1 MYQIDFERPGHIYFA
16 GIGGISMSG
25 LAEILESRGFAV
37 AGSDRA
43 SSAVTEEL
51 SSHGI
56 RVYIGQKR
64 ENLEEEISLFGPID
78 AVVFTAAIGRDNP
91 EYIYVQEKGIPSL
104 TRAQLLGQIMRRY
117 GTPVGIA
124 GTHGKTTTTSMI
136 SEILLKADL
145 DPTLSIGG
153 ILKAI
158 GSRQVRVG
166 GPDYFVAEACE
177 YTDSFLDIYSKIS
190 LILNVEYDHPD
201 YFPDLNA
208 YRASFR
214 RYAENVPEDGTLVI
228 STDIPDYTFFT
239 EGLSCRVITFGSGKD
254 ADYRARNISFD
265 GDGYPCYD
273 LVSPAGESHVL
284 LHVPGIHNISNS
296 LAALAAA
303 DLMGVPR
310 SASLKA
316 LSEFEGTDRR
326 FEYICN
332 WKGIPVY
339 DDYAHHP
346 TEIHAA
352 LTSAR
357 KFPCERL
364 FVVFQSHTFTRT
376 MELMDDFVKELS
388 LADKLVIAPIYPAR
402 EAPIPGVTC
411 HAMAERLRA
420 LGCDCISFDTFA
432 EIEDYLLKNCRKGD
446 LLITMGAGDV
456 NKIAAFLKDQAKE

>member
-37 AGSDRA
+37 AGSDRSA
-43 SSAVTEEL
+43 SAVTEEL
-51 SSHGI
+51 STHGI
-56 RVYIGQKR
+56 RVYIGQKE
-64 ENLEEEISLFGPID
+64 ENLENEISLYGPVD

-91 EYIYVQEKGIPSL
+91 EYIFVQKNGIPSL

-117 GTPVGIA
+117 GTSVGVA

-153 ILKAI
+153 ILKSI

-166 GPDYFVAEACE
+166 GPDCFVAEACE
-177 YTDSFLDIYSKIS
+177 YTDSFLDIFSKIS

-201 YFPDLNA
+201 YFPTPDA

-214 RYAENVPEDGTLVI
+214 RYAENVPEDGTLII
-228 STDIPDYTFFT
+228 STEIPDYTFFIKD
-239 EGLSCRVITFGSGKD
+239 LACRVVTFGSGKE
-254 ADYRARNISFD
+254 ACYRAENVSFD
-265 GDGYPCYD
+265 ADGYPCYD
-273 LVSPAGESHVL
+273 LISPAGNDHVV
-284 LHVPGIHNISNS
+284 LHVPGLHNVQNS
-296 LAALAAA
+296 LAALTAA
-303 DLMGVPR
+303 DLLGVPR
-310 SASLKA
+310 KTTLKA
-316 LSEFEGTDRR
+316 LAEFEGTDRR
-326 FEYICN
+326 FEYICT

-346 TEIHAA
+346 TEIHAT

-357 KFPCERL
+357 KFPHERL

-376 MELMDDFVKELS
+376 QELMDDFVKELS

-420 LGCDCISFDTFA
+420 LGKDCISFDTFG

-456 NKIAAFLKDQAKE
+456 NKIAAFLKKQS